1 MNDNPTHRTIDRTI
15 RIERLR
21 LQAALDRDTV
31 SQTAYRLADA
41 CRPSTIVGH
50 WLSSTSLAQPAGF
63 LNRGVNL
70 LSEYPYVAA
79 SLSSLLLGRKSRLL
93 RIAGLLLGSIGA
105 WRVVL
110 RATTR
115 DQSQR

>member
-1 MNDNPTHRTIDRTI
+1 MNDKSIDRKIDRTI

-21 LQAALDRDTV
+21 LQAALDRD
-31 SQTAYRLADA
+31 SLSNAAYRLANE

-50 WLSSTSLAQPAGF
+50 WLSSTSFAQPAGF
-63 LNRGVNL
+63 LNRSANL

-105 WRVVL
+105 WRAVL

>member
-1 MNDNPTHRTIDRTI
+1 MNDNLSPRTIDRTI

-21 LQAALDRDTV
+21 LQAALDRDSV
-31 SQTAYRLADA
+31 SQSACRLVDA

-50 WLSSTSLAQPAGF
+50 WLSGSSFAQPASF
-63 LNRGVNL
+63 LNRGANL
-70 LSEYPYVAA
+70 LSEYPYLAS

-93 RIAGLLLGSIGA
+93 RIVGLVLGSIGA